1 MDLPDEPV
9 TVQGERGQLRQAL
22 GNLLDNA
29 LKFTPEGGEIE
40 VGLRQE
46 GTWASLWVRDSG
58 IGVPA
63 EDLPGLFE
71 RFHRGRNAAAYPG
84 SGLGLAIVKAVVQR
98 HGGQVTAQNLEQ
110 GARFA
115 VRLPAVTAHQQ

>member
-1 MDLPDEPV
+1 
-9 TVQGERGQLRQAL
+9 
-22 GNLLDNA
+22 
-29 LKFTPEGGEIE
+29 

-46 GTWASLWVRDSG
+46 GAWASLWVQDTG

-71 RFHRGRNAAAYPG
+71 RFHRGRNAASYPG

-98 HGGQVTAQNLEQ
+98 HGGQVMAQNTEQ

-115 VRLPAVTAHQQ
+115 LRLPTITTLRPK